1 MLTPEVGRKE
11 GVTMSSILDLA
22 RQAMTPDIV
31 RNVGSF
37 IGESPAAAGKG
48 FASAMPSVLAGIVDM
63 GSTPSGA
70 ERVQSMISDG
80 GFGSSTLGSLGSLLG
95 GGSATAGLL
104 RSGGHLLSSLFGSR
118 ESDVT
123 DAVARSADISSGS
136 AGKLLALA
144 APIVMA
150 VLGREIGTRG
160 LDRSGLM
167 NLLAGERAS
176 VASLLPAGLAGILGY
191 KTPTVP
197 STVIPERERV
207 RTEPVVT
214 APTRHV
220 EPVVRERTTSGW
232 GWWPAVAAGLA
243 ALALVFFATRYQA
256 PKVAVTDQTV
266 PSAAPREIT
275 VPTPPVATAPAPP
288 AVSVPSASV
297 ATTPEPAAPAP
308 AVETPKVEEKS
319 SFLTQLTAY
328 LADTSD
334 TTLPKR
340 FVFDDLNF
348 ETGTATLTPASQAT
362 VDELATILKANPGV
376 QVTLEGHTDSTGNAA
391 ANRKLSQ
398 DRAAAVK
405 AKLVDEGAIAPERI
419 RTAGFGQERPLTSN
433 DSEDGRARNRRTEL
447 VVTRR

>member
-104 RSGGHLLSSLFGSR
+104 RSGGHLLSSLFGSK
-118 ESDVT
+118 ESEVT
-123 DAVARSADISSGS
+123 DAVARSADMSSGS

-160 LDRSGLM
+160 LDRTGLM
-167 NLLAGERAS
+167 NLLAGERSS

-197 STVIPERERV
+197 STVIPERERI

-220 EPVVRERTTSGW
+220 EPIVRERTTSGW

-243 ALALVFFATRYQA
+243 ALALIFFATRPQA

-275 VPTPPVATAPAPP
+275 VPTPPVATAPAPTVP
-288 AVSVPSASV
+288 VPSASV
-297 ATTPEPAAPAP
+297 ATTPEPTTPAP
-308 AVETPKVEEKS
+308 AAETPKVEEKS
-319 SFLTQLTAY
+319 FLTQFTAY

-405 AKLVDEGAIAPERI
+405 AKLVGEGAIAPERI
-419 RTAGFGQERPLTSN
+419 RTAGYGQERPLASN

-447 VVTRR
+447 VVTKR